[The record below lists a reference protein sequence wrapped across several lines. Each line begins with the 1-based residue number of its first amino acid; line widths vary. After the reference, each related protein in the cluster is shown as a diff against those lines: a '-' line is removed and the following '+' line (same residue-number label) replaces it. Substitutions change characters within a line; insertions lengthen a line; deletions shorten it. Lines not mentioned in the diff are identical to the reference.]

1 MYDVTE
7 FVYILRNILHKIFV
21 ILDKYLYLCVY
32 NSNYM
37 KSDSIRDILQKQGG
51 FITAGEVKSVVIM
64 NNSVVPQKKECL

>member
-7 FVYILRNILHKIFV
+7 FVYILRHILHKIFV

-51 FITAGEVKSVVIM
+51 FITAG
-64 NNSVVPQKKECL
+64 